1 MLTAAAPVPGPARP
15 LVTPDVHSSSL
26 YILMFRVDR
35 QMRITL
41 RAVARKGLTRKNW
54 AARHAAF
61 WSRGLEGKS
70 RLSLAC
76 VFVVKRLKES
86 GVASATLAENCLECC
101 EEARALSLSLSF
113 SLPLSFCPGRRKSMT
128 PFPRNRFSSCSQ
140 RQRLVLADAM
150 SAWPQPVFARQG

>member
-101 EEARALSLSLSF
+101 EEARALSLSLSL
-113 SLPLSFCPGRRKSMT
+113 SLSLFLFVPGEE
-128 PFPRNRFSSCSQ
+128 SQ
-140 RQRLVLADAM
+140 
-150 SAWPQPVFARQG
+150 